1 MSRIDI
7 NVHEENLFFIYFK
20 KKLKSMTIII
30 TAQIQKYQFS
40 CIFIFLKMIGYLYS
54 NIKQNKTKTCYIRTE
69 TFNFSFLRK
78 TKRKR
83 NANKLTN
90 LMPPKQ
96 TDQMQSIVKFYKI
109 YNEGYIQF

>member
-7 NVHEENLFFIYFK
+7 NVHEENLFFIYFLK
-20 KKLKSMTIII
+20 KFKIYDHNYHCTNTKILVFMYFYFFKKT
-30 TAQIQKYQFS
+30 
-40 CIFIFLKMIGYLYS
+40 IGYLYS

-83 NANKLTN
+83 NANK
-90 LMPPKQ
+90 
-96 TDQMQSIVKFYKI
+96 
-109 YNEGYIQF
+109 